1 MGKKYLIDT
10 NVVIDL
16 LANRFSEK
24 ATDWLEEVIN
34 SQEHCLSI
42 INKIE
47 LLAFNGTSTEMTMLE
62 LFINESNLLPIT
74 ESVVNTTI
82 SLRKTKKIK
91 LPDALIAAT
100 AVEYQLVIITRNID
114 DFKTFVGLDKI
125 INPNSL

>member
-62 LFINESNLLPIT
+62 LFINESNHFFEFVFKSFVFVL
-74 ESVVNTTI
+74 I
-82 SLRKTKKIK
+82 SSYHLFR
-91 LPDALIAAT
+91 L
-100 AVEYQLVIITRNID
+100 
-114 DFKTFVGLDKI
+114 G
-125 INPNSL
+125 